1 MEYRADCSL
10 VLNQYDHSYFLI
22 SLGVQ
27 KQYNGERIFIQEPE
41 KWKK

>member
-22 SLGVQ
+22 SLGIQ
-27 KQYNGERIFIQEPE
+27 KQYNGERIFIQGPE
-41 KWKK
+41 KLNQ